1 MPGHETTAGPEA
13 TMTTQPSAA
22 SDPPDNEVSS
32 SSTDGGMP
40 VGAAD
45 AEADARRSGAGDDD
59 ERPSNVGEALSLD
72 VDPGRGTDGGV
83 PVGHADAEADRMGS
97 VEGDDRA

>member
-1 MPGHETTAGPEA
+1 MPGQETTARPEA

-22 SDPPDNEVSS
+22 SVPPDNEASS

-45 AEADARRSGAGDDD
+45 AEADARRSGAGDD
-59 ERPSNVGEALSLD
+59 ERPSNVGEAFFSD
-72 VDPGRGTDGGV
+72 ADPGRDTDGGV
-83 PVGHADAEADRMGS
+83 PVGRADAEADRMGS

>member
-1 MPGHETTAGPEA
+1 MPGQETTARPEA

-22 SDPPDNEVSS
+22 NVPPDNETSS

-45 AEADARRSGAGDDD
+45 AEADARRSGAAED
-59 ERPSNVGEALSLD
+59 ERPSNIGEALSPD
-72 VDPGRGTDGGV
+72 VDHGRATDGGV
-83 PVGHADAEADRMGS
+83 PVGQADAEADRMGS
-97 VEGDDRA
+97 VGGDDRA

>member
-1 MPGHETTAGPEA
+1 
-13 TMTTQPSAA
+13 MTTQPSAA
-22 SDPPDNEVSS
+22 SVPPDNEMSS

-45 AEADARRSGAGDDD
+45 AEADARRSGAVDD
-59 ERPSNVGEALSLD
+59 ERPSNVGEGFQLD

-83 PVGHADAEADRMGS
+83 PVGRADAEADRMGS
-97 VEGDDRA
+97 IEGDGRT